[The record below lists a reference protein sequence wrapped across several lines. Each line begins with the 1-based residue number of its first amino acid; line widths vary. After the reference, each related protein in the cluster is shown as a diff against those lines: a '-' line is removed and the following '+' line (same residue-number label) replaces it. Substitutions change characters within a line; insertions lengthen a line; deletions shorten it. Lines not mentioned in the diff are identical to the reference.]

1 MLNDIPEEL
10 LHIIIK
16 SMDNRKSIHN
26 RKPYPS
32 EFPIAYMLSLKA
44 TSKRFRDIIQNYND
58 FWEIETGENKDKIMD
73 LFTSPKCYNS
83 IFISQSTNKQM
94 NELCKRG
101 ISKKIFTWL
110 LKNNI
115 SLSLENIHI
124 LIRLNRTDLIKA
136 GFHFKS
142 FLKILFNRFYVNI
155 SAHNELFSITTQTL
169 NPILVAGNYERIE
182 IIDLLLKAG
191 TVGNPYLKEIE
202 TLFSLSIK
210 KGFKKLFSYLV
221 IHFYDTIQ
229 EKLQTKISSIMCRMT
244 NAEDIFFYL
253 IVSRKVDVTDRFL
266 SSCIYKDY
274 YDLFVFSINHI
285 ENSMICYQDILSH
298 CFDNNNYRILNY
310 LFHEK
315 KYTPSTEV
323 FTKYFIRKKNIKY
336 DFLAHL
342 IKNYSYLLEKECS
355 LIHICL
361 INNLVDQDII
371 NLLNEGFYVFKDDIQ
386 LCLMN
391 DRFILLEHMIK
402 VYNSEDKVIN

>member
-32 EFPIAYMLSLKA
+32 ELPITYMLSLKA

-253 IVSRKVDVTDRFL
+253 IVSRKVDVTD
-266 SSCIYKDY
+266 
-274 YDLFVFSINHI
+274 
-285 ENSMICYQDILSH
+285 
-298 CFDNNNYRILNY
+298 
-310 LFHEK
+310 
-315 KYTPSTEV
+315 
-323 FTKYFIRKKNIKY
+323 
-336 DFLAHL
+336 
-342 IKNYSYLLEKECS
+342 
-355 LIHICL
+355 
-361 INNLVDQDII
+361 
-371 NLLNEGFYVFKDDIQ
+371 
-386 LCLMN
+386 
-391 DRFILLEHMIK
+391 
-402 VYNSEDKVIN
+402 